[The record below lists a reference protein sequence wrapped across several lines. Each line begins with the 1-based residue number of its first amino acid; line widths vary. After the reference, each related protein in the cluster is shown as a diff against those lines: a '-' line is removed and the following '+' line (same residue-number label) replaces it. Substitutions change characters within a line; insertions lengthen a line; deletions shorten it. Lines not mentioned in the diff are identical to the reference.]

1 MAYQKQSYMEHVAI
15 YVKDL
20 DWHIRFF
27 REALGMMLRDESQ
40 YPNQVWTIGGIQLIS
55 NPAYE
60 APEGRIAHL
69 GIMTEDLEAALE
81 EVYRWDVKAMPQ
93 GRNWVELPDGLCIE
107 IMQAAGKAVSE
118 ALCVQ
123 PR

>member
-27 REALGMMLRDESQ
+27 REALGMTLRDESQ
-40 YPNQVWTIGGIQLIS
+40 YPKQVWTIGGIQLIS

-60 APEGRIAHL
+60 APEGRMAHL

-118 ALCVQ
+118 VLCVQ